1 MDYQIISEQAILVR
15 FEPQIAPETFKKV
28 QQLVFYL
35 ERQDHEAI
43 KEIVPSYRAVMI
55 HFDDHKIHAKALIE
69 DLKLDTLDVSDIET
83 SESSKVVRIPVIYGG
98 KYGPDIEEVAKL
110 NDLTVEDVIQLHTEP
125 TYLIY
130 MLGFMPGF
138 PYLGGLDERLYTPR
152 RDEPR
157 VRIDAGSVGIAKN
170 QTGLYPQDLPGGW
183 QIIGRTPLDVFDLD
197 REPMTLYEAGDRIEF
212 YQISQDTYD
221 EIIAQKNEPD
231 FDIERWVTV
240 QDEH

>member
-1 MDYQIISEQAILVR
+1 MNYQIISEQAILVR
-15 FEPQIAPETFKKV
+15 FESRIDPKTFKKV
-28 QQLVFYL
+28 QQLVVYL
-35 ERQDHEAI
+35 ERLAHDAI
-43 KEIVPSYRAVMI
+43 NEIVPSYRAVMI
-55 HFDDHKIHAKALIE
+55 HFDDRKTDAKSLIE
-69 DLKLDTLDVSDIET
+69 DLKLDTLDISDIET

-98 KYGPDIEEVAKL
+98 KYGPDLEEVAKHNNL
-110 NDLTVEDVIQLHTEP
+110 SVEEVIQLHTAP

-170 QTGLYPQDLPGGW
+170 QTGLYPKDSPGGW

-197 REPMTLYEAGDRIEF
+197 REPMTLYEAGDNIQF
-212 YQISQDTYD
+212 YQISQETYD
-221 EIIAQKNEPD
+221 EIIEQKYEPD
-231 FDIERWVTV
+231 FDIERWVTI